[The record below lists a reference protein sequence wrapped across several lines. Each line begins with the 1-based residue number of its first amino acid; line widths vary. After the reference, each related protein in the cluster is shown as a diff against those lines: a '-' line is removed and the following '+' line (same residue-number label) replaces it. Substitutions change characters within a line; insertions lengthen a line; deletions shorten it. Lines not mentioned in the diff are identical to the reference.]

1 MVFHM
6 WSYAIGTGVL
16 AQGGETRGR
25 GYAGRGQG
33 RNNIAMIRV
42 AMMGPIPPGRYRIG
56 KAYDHPLLGP
66 VTMNLEPLPGT
77 QMFGRSLFRI
87 HGDNKAGDASQGCIV
102 LGRTLRESIAQ
113 SGDDQLDV
121 TA

>member
-1 MVFHM
+1 M
-6 WSYAIGTGVL
+6 WTYAIGTGAL
-16 AQGGETRGR
+16 ARDGEVRGR

-66 VTMNLEPLPGT
+66 VTMNLAPLAGT

-87 HGDNKAGDASQGCIV
+87 HGDNRSGDASQGCIV
-102 LGRTLRESIAQ
+102 LTRRLREAIVQ
-113 SGDDQLDV
+113 SGDDLLDV
-121 TA
+121 TV